1 MEPMNAVVQFD
12 GDKVTIWTG
21 SQLQTVDQAVAG
33 AIFGV
38 PPDKVEIETRYAGGS
53 FGRRAVPN
61 SDYVAE
67 AATAAKA
74 WGKADPVKLVWQR
87 EDDMRAGYY
96 RPLYVHHVV
105 AGLDSAGNL
114 VAWRHR
120 IAGQSIMAGTLFE
133 KALVKNGVDGT
144 SVEGVADMPYAVPNL
159 RAELHSTTVGVPVCG
174 GARSATPTPPTLSRP

>member
-1 MEPMNAVVQFD
+1 
-12 GDKVTIWTG
+12 
-21 SQLQTVDQAVAG
+21 
-33 AIFGV
+33 
-38 PPDKVEIETRYAGGS
+38 
-53 FGRRAVPN
+53 
-61 SDYVAE
+61 VAE
-67 AATAAKA
+67 AATAAKV

-87 EDDMRAGYY
+87 EDDMKAGYY

-159 RAELHSTTVGVPVCG
+159 RAELHSTTVGVPVLWW
-174 GARSATPTPPTLSRP
+174 RSVGHTHTAYAVETMMDQLAAKAGKDTFSFAWLC